1 MPGDMPRVNS
11 LNLYAARAPP
21 LRWNTKRLRKVAN
34 DRMKIGIIGMGWV
47 GSSVAISTLHSGIAT
62 ELLLNDVREGVAEA
76 EAMDLGQGAPFYP
89 TANVRPAPVE
99 EMRDADAVVV
109 CAGRGGRPGET
120 RLDLLRENA
129 AIIRGLGQRLAGSR
143 GVLIMVTN
151 PVDVLTRV
159 LQEQSGL
166 PPARVLGTGT
176 MLDTAR
182 LRHVLSRSL
191 GVDSRSIHASV
202 VGEHGDSE
210 VVLWSGARVGGRPL
224 RGWPGWDR
232 SAEPRIAEKVRRAA
246 YEIIRRKG
254 ATNHAI
260 GLVTAAL
267 LRWILR
273 DERRV
278 LTVSRVQEGASG
290 LRQVALSLP
299 AVVGAQGAVQ
309 VVDPE
314 LDDEERGGL
323 QRSADV
329 LQKAWESLSSPAT

>member
-1 MPGDMPRVNS
+1 MR
-11 LNLYAARAPP
+11 
-21 LRWNTKRLRKVAN
+21 
-34 DRMKIGIIGMGWV
+34 IGIIGMGWV

-62 ELLLNDVREGVAEA
+62 ELLLNDIREGVAEA
-76 EAMDLGQGAPFYP
+76 EAMDLGQGSPFYP
-89 TANVRPAPVE
+89 TAQVRAVPLE
-99 EMRDADAVVV
+99 EMRDLDATVI
-109 CAGRGGRPGET
+109 CAGRGGKPGES
-120 RLDLLRENA
+120 RLNLLRENA
-129 AIIRGLGQRLAGSR
+129 AVVRDLARRLAGSR

-159 LQEQSGL
+159 LQEESNL
-166 PPARVLGTGT
+166 PPSRVLGTGT

-182 LRHVLSRSL
+182 LRHVLSRVL
-191 GVDSRSIHASV
+191 EVDSRSIHASV

-224 RGWPGWDR
+224 REWAGWDR
-232 SAEPRIAEKVRRAA
+232 SAEPRLAEEVRRAA

-273 DERRV
+273 GERRV
-278 LTVSRVQEGASG
+278 LTVSRVQEGALG

-299 AVVGAQGAVQ
+299 SVVGAAGATQ

-314 LDDEERGGL
+314 LDDAEMDGL
-323 QRSADV
+323 RRSADV
-329 LQKAWESLSSPAT
+329 LQKAWESIRS